1 MKPSFI
7 MNGHLDNQV
16 MEAAHLLIDDGEII
30 PDDILTDVVDGLY
43 QNMAE
48 MHDERMRLIGTAQD
62 NDASLLRIKKYLRRE
77 FDDMTRKDVA
87 RIGKVAAEYEFREHD
102 VLVKMQWST
111 RRSRKAQLKWR
122 LVMPNQL
129 IHYAMQLCHSN
140 FQGAHQGITRTYEKA
155 RSMFYWD
162 TMSTDIKS
170 FVKNCVDCNTAA
182 PPPNTHVMSQGNV
195 VPDYP
200 FHTLGMDF
208 AVTLPPTPRGNTVLC
223 VWVCWFTGF
232 VICKALPDRKAHTV
246 ACAYEQ
252 AVFSRFGASVQIR
265 HDRDPA
271 FMSDVFKAFN
281 DLLGQRQLPTLA
293 YNPQANGAT
302 ERMIQTLLRSVKKYS
317 EVPGHTDWDIS
328 AERMALAIN
337 TSIDTTRHDTPFY
350 LVHGWDCQ
358 NTLQASLPTLR
369 NEESRSAWR
378 WRMEMQRD
386 YRYCLDMAKDVI
398 AIAKQ
403 ERAEERNNSVEK
415 PDSLL
420 EGDLVWLYIDK
431 VKTGAKKKLCHLWH
445 GPFRI
450 IKKPTLSSS
459 ILELNTLLPSGKRRS
474 KHRYRFHE
482 HVHDARLRLA
492 RIHPQRPTES
502 IDEIQALNIDFDT
515 DIHLPDAS
523 FEVNLEEADL
533 LNLPVVEIHDV
544 RWVER
549 ANGRRVKEY
558 KVTNSNRQLL
568 WMPDY
573 LIPPTSLVYDFD
585 RERLDLIRFEDMRS
599 EKKSANRKVIESQID
614 YEDLSLVRDQEA
626 LLSGQIVHISDTPD
640 WVDNPL
646 PHNDSNIADIIPD
659 HDMNHG
665 FDPNPED
672 YVAEPNRLDEDLDEE
687 LGNALET
694 FDGQDDEDYSDI
706 PHDKVNTWESEWI
719 SEPLPQDPRFRKLV
733 KRRMQ
738 DNLLDIAG
746 RDVVETVGV
755 GDELFPNNWD
765 QLITDAVDAEV
776 FDHENILEVVE
787 L

>member
-1 MKPSFI
+1 M
-7 MNGHLDNQV
+7 
-16 MEAAHLLIDDGEII
+16 
-30 PDDILTDVVDGLY
+30 
-43 QNMAE
+43 
-48 MHDERMRLIGTAQD
+48 
-62 NDASLLRIKKYLRRE
+62 
-77 FDDMTRKDVA
+77 
-87 RIGKVAAEYEFREHD
+87 EYELKEQD

-122 LVMPNQL
+122 LVMPSQL
-129 IHYAMQLCHSN
+129 TNYALQLCHSN
-140 FQGAHQGITRTYEKA
+140 FQSAHQGITRTYEKL

-162 TMSTDIKS
+162 TMSTDARS

-182 PPPNTHVMSQGNV
+182 PPPNVHAMSQGNV

-281 DLLGQRQLPTLA
+281 DMLGQRQLPTLA

-302 ERMIQTLLRSVKKYS
+302 ERMIQTLLRAVKKYS
-317 EVPGHTDWDIS
+317 EVPGHTDWDIKS
-328 AERMALAIN
+328 ERLALAIN

-350 LVHGWDCQ
+350 LAHGWDCQ
-358 NTLQASLPTLR
+358 TTLQASLPTLR
-369 NEESRSAWR
+369 NEEARSAWR
-378 WRMEMQRD
+378 WRMDMQKD
-386 YRYCLDMAKDVI
+386 YQYCLDMAKDVI

-403 ERAEERNNSVEK
+403 ERAEVRNNSVEN
-415 PDSLL
+415 PDRILA
-420 EGDLVWLYIDK
+420 GDMVWLYIDK

-450 IKKPTLSSS
+450 ISKPTASSS
-459 ILELNTLLPSGKRRS
+459 VLELNTLLPSGKRKS

-492 RIHPQRPTES
+492 RSHPQRPTEL
-502 IDEIQALNIDFDT
+502 IDNLQALNVGFDT
-515 DIHLPDAS
+515 DMQLPDAS
-523 FEVNLEEADL
+523 LEDNLEESDL
-533 LNLPVVEIHDV
+533 LNLPVVAIHEV

-558 KVTNSNRQLL
+558 KVTNSNQQIL

-573 LIPPTSLVYDFD
+573 LVPPTSLMYDFD

-599 EKKSANRKVIESQID
+599 EKKPTNQPTPDHEMNC
-614 YEDLSLVRDQEA
+614 EDLSQIRDQEA
-626 LLSGQIVHISDTPD
+626 LQSGRIVRISATPD
-640 WVDNPL
+640 WVDNLIPGAIAESEV
-646 PHNDSNIADIIPD
+646 DRREESENIDR
-659 HDMNHG
+659 G
-665 FDPNPED
+665 FEPEQELD
-672 YVAEPNRLDEDLDEE
+672 DVELENELGDALNTMGKDEDE
-687 LGNALET
+687 NYLEV
-694 FDGQDDEDYSDI
+694 
-706 PHDKVNTWESEWI
+706 PHDKVNTWESEWVSI
-719 SEPLPQDPRFRKLV
+719 PLAQDPRFRKLV

-738 DNLLDIAG
+738 DNLIDITG
-746 RDVVETVGV
+746 QDVVDTVGTG
-755 GDELFPNNWD
+755 GDLFPNNWD
-765 QLITDAVDAEV
+765 QLVTDAVDAEV
-776 FDHENILEVVE
+776 FDSENILEVVE